1 MGKTGIA
8 ILSVVGILLMVI
20 VLVLAVVV
28 IYGIVTYNFFVS
40 KEESI
45 RNAWAQVENQF
56 QRRYDLI
63 PNLVASVKGY
73 AQHEREVFEHVAD
86 ARAKLAGAKTTQE
99 KIDAANELEGA
110 LARLLVIVERYPE
123 LRASETFIRLMDEL
137 AGTENRLA
145 VERMRYNDQ
154 VRDFNQRARRFPS
167 NIIAGIFGFQ
177 KHPFFEAPAP
187 AKEAPKVQF

>member
-8 ILSVVGILLMVI
+8 LLSVVGILLIGI
-20 VLVLAVVV
+20 VLILAAVV
-28 IYGIVTYNFFVS
+28 IYGIITYNFFVS

-45 RNAWAQVENQF
+45 RNAWAQVENQM

-63 PNLVASVKGY
+63 PNLVESVKGY

-99 KIDAANELEGA
+99 KIDAANELEGM
-110 LARLLVIVERYPE
+110 LARLLVIVENYPA
-123 LRASETFIRLMDEL
+123 LRASETFTRLMDEL

-154 VRDFNQRARRFPS
+154 VQDFNQRTRRFPS
-167 NIIAGIFGFQ
+167 NVIASIFGFQ
-177 KHPFFEAPAP
+177 KHAFFEAPAT